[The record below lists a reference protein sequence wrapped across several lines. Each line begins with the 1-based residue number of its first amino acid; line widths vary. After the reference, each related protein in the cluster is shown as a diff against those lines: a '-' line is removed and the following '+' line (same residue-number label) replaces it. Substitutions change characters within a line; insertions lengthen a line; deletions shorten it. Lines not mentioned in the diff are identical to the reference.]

1 MNEVTRT
8 RLRRLP
14 DRAVRERPE
23 IDAILDEAI
32 VCHLG
37 FVADG
42 HPVVTP
48 TLAARVNDH
57 VYVHGSAA
65 SRTVRALGQGVEVCL
80 TVTLVDGLV
89 LARGAFH
96 HSVNY
101 RSVMVFGRAEPF
113 EDPDEKLRAL
123 EAFTDKLAPGRWAD
137 VRPPTRQELKGTTIL
152 RIPLEEVSA
161 KARTG
166 PPGDDEED
174 YALDVWA
181 GVVPI
186 TTVRHPPVPDPRLP
200 AGVALP
206 AYLAGS

>member
-1 MNEVTRT
+1 MNERT
-8 RLRRLP
+8 NIRRLP
-14 DRAVRERPE
+14 DRAVRERADVE
-23 IDAILDEAI
+23 AILDEAI

-37 FVADG
+37 FVDDG

-48 TLAARVNDH
+48 TLAARVGDH

-65 SRTVRALGQGVEVCL
+65 SRTVRALGSGVDVCL

-89 LARGAFH
+89 LARAAFH

-123 EAFTDKLAPGRWAD
+123 EAFTEKLAPGRWAA
-137 VRPPTRQELKGTTIL
+137 VRGPTRQELKGTTIL
-152 RIPLEEVSA
+152 RIPLDEVSA
-161 KARTG
+161 KTRTG

-174 YALDVWA
+174 YVLGVWA

-186 TTVRHPPVPDPRLP
+186 TSERHAPVPDPRLP
-200 AGVALP
+200 TGTELP
-206 AYLAGS
+206 SYLAAS

>member
-1 MNEVTRT
+1 MTDDRT

-14 DRAVRERPE
+14 DRRVSDRAALE
-23 IDAILDEAI
+23 AILDEAL

-37 FVADG
+37 FVDDG

-48 TLAARVNDH
+48 TLVARVGDH
-57 VYVHGSAA
+57 AYVHGSAA
-65 SRTVRALGQGVEVCL
+65 SRTVRALGRGVEACL

-89 LARGAFH
+89 LARAAFH

-123 EAFTDKLAPGRWAD
+123 EAFTEKLVPGRWAE
-137 VRPPTRQELKGTTIL
+137 VRGPTRQELRGTTIL
-152 RIPLEEVSA
+152 RIPLDQVSA

-181 GVVPI
+181 GEVPI
-186 TTVRHPPVPDPRLP
+186 SQSLGTPVPDARLRP
-200 AGVALP
+200 GVTYPTLR
-206 AYLAGS
+206 

>member
-1 MNEVTRT
+1 M
-8 RLRRLP
+8 
-14 DRAVRERPE
+14 
-23 IDAILDEAI
+23 

-48 TLAARVNDH
+48 TLAARVADH

-89 LARGAFH
+89 LARAAFH

-113 EDPDEKLRAL
+113 EDADEKLRAL
-123 EAFTDKLAPGRWAD
+123 EAFTEKLAPGRWAE

-166 PPGDDEED
+166 PPGDDEAD

-186 TTVRHPPVPDPRLP
+186 TTERHPPVADPRLP
-200 AGVALP
+200 ADVELP